1 MPNFTIILHRSLPFE
16 TKRENTLSSTFKHAV
31 RLLAKHLEP
40 VLMQGLKIHEDL
52 ANTVKKQSN
61 LLYQQVK
68 LDNAKAILRSKL
80 YKLAS

>member
-1 MPNFTIILHRSLPFE
+1 
-16 TKRENTLSSTFKHAV
+16 
-31 RLLAKHLEP
+31 
-40 VLMQGLKIHEDL
+40 MQGLKIHEDL